1 MRPIAIYILVISF
14 TCFQINAFSMTE
26 AIGNKA
32 FEEYPQKETTPSR
45 DFLVILDTNVSTGE
59 GLKRKSIHQKCSKP
73 EHIIRNEGDMMQLGD
88 CSTIEGDIV
97 VDGYI
102 DTVLDLGATKDVW
115 GDIKIQ
121 NSSNV
126 ARVEGFELERIG
138 GSTSFQS
145 LTALSTIRLPRLKT
159 MQSINWQVLPI
170 LSSVSFNSEVSS
182 LETIIISDTALTQ
195 FTGFHTQSL
204 KVLNIN
210 NNRYMELVESDVEEI
225 TGELSIT
232 SNAKNVQISLPNL
245 KNAKNI
251 TVRDAESVDLR
262 NLENVAVSAGFIE
275 NSFKEL
281 HLPKLQHVGGTFGI
295 MKNERVE
302 NLEFPELS
310 EIEGGLIITNNTNI
324 HSINFFP
331 ELKSIGGAIRFEGE
345 FADIQLEE
353 LEVVKGSALVRT
365 LSETFDCNNWLKLD
379 ASSIVRGGVIEC
391 FSNKHSQTI
400 HVNEEGK
407 VVKNIT
413 DVNSVSSKSN
423 AAKLKC
429 SLFSLFMALLMIPG
443 L

>member
-1 MRPIAIYILVISF
+1 
-14 TCFQINAFSMTE
+14 MTKHT
-26 AIGNKA
+26 GNKA
-32 FEEYPQKETTPSR
+32 FEDYPQKATTPSR
-45 DFLVILDTNVSTGE
+45 DLLVVLDTKVSTGE
-59 GLKRKSIHQKCSKP
+59 RPKSKSIPQRCSKP
-73 EHIIRNEGDMMQLGD
+73 EHIIRNEGDMKQLED
-88 CSTIEGDIV
+88 CTTIEGDIV
-97 VDGYI
+97 VDGYT
-102 DTVLDLGATKDVW
+102 DTVLDFGATKHVW
-115 GDIKIQ
+115 GDIKVQ

-138 GSTSFQS
+138 GSSSFLF

-182 LETIIISDTALTQ
+182 LETIIISDTALTH
-195 FTGFHTQSL
+195 FTGFDTQSL
-204 KVLNIN
+204 NVMNIN

-232 SNAKNVQISLPNL
+232 SNAKNVQINLPNL

-251 TVRDAESVDLR
+251 TIRDAESLDLR
-262 NLENVAVSAGFIE
+262 NLKNVEVSAGFIE

-295 MKNERVE
+295 MKNDMVQI
-302 NLEFPELS
+302 LDFPELS
-310 EIEGGLIITNNTNI
+310 EIEGGLIIANNTKI
-324 HSINFFP
+324 QSISFFP
-331 ELKSIGGAIRFEGE
+331 ELKGIGGAIRFEGE
-345 FADIQLEE
+345 FSDIQLEE
-353 LEVVKGSALVRT
+353 LQVVRGSALVRT
-365 LSETFDCNNWLKLD
+365 SSGTFDCNNWLKLG

-400 HVNEEGK
+400 HVNEEGR

-413 DVNSVSSKSN
+413 DINSVSSKSN
-423 AAKLKC
+423 AANLKY